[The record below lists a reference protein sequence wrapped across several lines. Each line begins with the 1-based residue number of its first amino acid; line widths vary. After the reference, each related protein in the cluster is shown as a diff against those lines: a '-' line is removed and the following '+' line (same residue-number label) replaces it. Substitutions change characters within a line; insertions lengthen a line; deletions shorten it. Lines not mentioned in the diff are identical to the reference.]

1 MSFVD
6 NMQDFDCE
14 KRNTVLSSFN
24 CCCRHKFQ
32 EEHIITLFL

>member
-1 MSFVD
+1 
-6 NMQDFDCE
+6 MQDFIDRE
-14 KRNTVLSSFN
+14 KRNTVLSSFK